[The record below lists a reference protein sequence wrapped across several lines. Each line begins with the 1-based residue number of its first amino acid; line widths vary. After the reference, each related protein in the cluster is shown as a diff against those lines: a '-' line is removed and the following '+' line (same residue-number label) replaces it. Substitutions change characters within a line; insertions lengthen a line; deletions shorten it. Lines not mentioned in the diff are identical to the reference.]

1 VIAASWP
8 ADDPTPNIDFS
19 KLEVHVSECSFSSR
33 DTHEQ
38 RAKKTQLL
46 ELYRTVTKHR
56 CIVERIRSV
65 ESAARTIMSTGVASM
80 HQAFDEIASAATSN
94 LASFHASSLAE
105 QHCAT
110 SSATSAIQHSWLTF
124 IVDSVRELLELKRE
138 DCMQPDSLV
147 SASSPATALP
157 AGNQAENLTGEI
169 PSNAAFQPMHA
180 AYDSTTSGSKEMT
193 INQDSS
199 HTQLVMPSVES
210 SQMQEAA
217 AASIDAAGIV
227 DAPIACHICQRL
239 LKSAALTQGISTNGC
254 QHQFCRACLRKQ
266 YRVDFTDV
274 SWRIINWPCPV
285 CSRNC
290 SVRSLFMFMSFCC
303 TFSLVHSTPRP
314 D

>member
-1 VIAASWP
+1 M
-8 ADDPTPNIDFS
+8 
-19 KLEVHVSECSFSSR
+19 SECAFSSR

-46 ELYRTVTKHR
+46 ELYRTVTQRR

-65 ESAARTIMSTGVASM
+65 ESAARTIISTGVSSM

-124 IVDSVRELLELKRE
+124 IVDSVLELLELKRE
-138 DCMQPDSLV
+138 DCVQPDSLV
-147 SASSPATALP
+147 LASSTASP
-157 AGNQAENLTGEI
+157 AGNLTAQI
-169 PSNAAFQPMHA
+169 PYDAAFQPMHA
-180 AYDSTTSGSKEMT
+180 ACDSTTSGSKETT

-199 HTQLVMPSVES
+199 HAQLIVPSAES
-210 SQMQEAA
+210 SQMQAA
-217 AASIDAAGIV
+217 AAAPIDAAGIV
-227 DAPIACHICQRL
+227 DAAIACHICQRL
-239 LKSAALTQGISTNGC
+239 LKSAALTQGISSNGC
-254 QHQFCRACLRKQ
+254 QHRFCRVCLRKQ

-303 TFSLVHSTPRP
+303 TFSMVHSIPRP

>member
-19 KLEVHVSECSFSSR
+19 KLEAHVSECTFSSR

-65 ESAARTIMSTGVASM
+65 ESAARTIMSTGVASTR
-80 HQAFDEIASAATSN
+80 QAFDEIASAATSK
-94 LASFHASSLAE
+94 LASLHASSLAE

-138 DCMQPDSLV
+138 DCVQPDSLV
-147 SASSPATALP
+147 SASSPATASP
-157 AGNQAENLTGEI
+157 AGNLTAEI
-169 PSNAAFQPMHA
+169 PSNAAFQAMHA
-180 AYDSTTSGSKEMT
+180 ACDSTTSGSKDST
-193 INQDSS
+193 INQNSS
-199 HTQLVMPSVES
+199 HTQLVMPSAES
-210 SQMQEAA
+210 SQVQAAA

-254 QHQFCRACLRKQ
+254 HHRFCRVCLRKQ

-290 SVRSLFMFMSFCC
+290 SVRSLFCCSF
-303 TFSLVHSTPRP
+303 SMVHSIPRP